1 MITETNEIQVLN
13 INDINIIITG
23 GFLYTNLDEQI
34 CVQIS
39 LYQSKDLEILNNFL
53 NTNINISINNFTIT
67 GILKEIVHS
76 REQTYIIILER
87 GQYIYG

>member
-13 INDINIIITG
+13 INNINIMITE

-53 NTNINISINNFTIT
+53 NTDINISINNFTIT

>member
-1 MITETNEIQVLN
+1 MITETNEIQALN
-13 INDINIIITG
+13 INNINIMITG
-23 GFLYTNLDEQI
+23 CFLYTNLDEQI

-53 NTNINISINNFTIT
+53 NTDINISINNFTIT